1 MKTLR
6 HIFVLLLCAWAS
18 ASCIYDFTPQ
28 IDGEGGYMIVSGDL
42 VLGTICSVSLSYSW
56 SMVDTTATAQERMQI
71 LWASKMHVED
81 SQGGRYDNMGAY
93 DPYGSYL
100 PIYGT
105 GQAARFDLREAD
117 PSLEYRLVIENEKGT
132 YVSSWAKPLSP
143 GVIDNLSYRINDEK
157 THMNILISAHGDG
170 EKDAYYHWTVTENWE
185 YHSDVLSLFRVIRSG
200 TYPNYEYALEQYPG
214 DENIYYC
221 WTAASRSEIMTAS
234 TQDLTEDRLV
244 DHQLY
249 SLGKSDERLS
259 VLYAASVRQSR
270 ISGEAYRYWE
280 AMRKNGS
287 DIGGLFSPEPSELRG
302 NVVNLND
309 PYELVLGYVDVQTT
323 ISDTLFVDNNEA
335 RFYRSA
341 RAPLPAPDTLATP
354 AEWKKAFET
363 GYLPG
368 IEVFNEETGRL
379 IGYEWWPAR
388 CVDCRYRGGTKNKPA
403 WWPNSHK

>member
-42 VLGTICSVSLSYSW
+42 VIGTVCSVSLSYSW
-56 SMVDTTATAQERMQI
+56 SMVDTTATDQERMQI

-93 DPYGSYL
+93 DPDGSFL
-100 PIYGT
+100 PIYGS

-132 YVSSWAKPLSP
+132 YASSWAKPLSP
-143 GVIDNLSYRINDEK
+143 GFIDKLSYRINDER
-157 THMNILISAHGDG
+157 TFMHILVSAHGDG
-170 EKDAYYHWTVTENWE
+170 EKDAYYRWTVTENWE
-185 YHSDVLSLFRVIRSG
+185 YHSDEESLFKVVRTG
-200 TYPNYEYALEQYPG
+200 DYPDIVYDLEPYPL

-221 WTAASRSEIMTAS
+221 WSSGSRSEILTAS
-234 TQDLTEDRLV
+234 IEDLTEDRLV

-249 SLGKSDERLS
+249 SLGNHDERLS
-259 VLYAASVRQSR
+259 VLYAASVQQSR

-280 AMRKNGS
+280 SLRKNGS
-287 DIGGLFSPEPSELRG
+287 DIGGLFSPEPYEQRG
-302 NVVNLND
+302 NVVNLD
-309 PYELVLGYVDVQTT
+309 HPDELVLGYVDVQTT
-323 ISDTLFVDNNEA
+323 VSDTLFVDNAEV

-341 RAPLPAPDTLATP
+341 RAPLPSPDTLRTP
-354 AEWKKAFET
+354 AEWKKAVEK

-368 IEVFNEETGRL
+368 VDLYDDLTGRL

-403 WWPNSHK
+403 WWPNAHK